1 MATARQEQF
10 ARWSIPGHGQEIE
23 ISVTL
28 AAEILAAV
36 KEGFNRFPRGGLEVG
51 GVLFGVHEDGWLQVR
66 AARPIPCKH
75 TLGPSFTLTPEEHD
89 ELAARL
95 LALKEDPEL
104 AGLVPVGWY
113 HSHTRSGLLL
123 SDADCHLHNRH
134 FPHPWQ
140 IALLVKPEA
149 GRPAELGVFVRQPDE
164 ELSPRPAL
172 VVSEEALLASEA
184 APGESEPQERP
195 EEATGE
201 SVGTGRRLA
210 RPAALAVA
218 LAVLALAAFRLR
230 EEIPG
235 GAVAAYW
242 QRVRDYWIG
251 PAAASAERPF
261 SLSLSNAGAQL
272 IIRWNAAA
280 GLSLGKSASLT
291 VSDGEQRHEIPLD
304 AEAFARGEFRWSR
317 QSERVAVRLAVIGSG
332 DRPLSETAF
341 FVGSLPPLPVQAPPA
356 VLPAL
361 EADKGQLEIALRLQ
375 KAESDGLAERLA
387 AVEAALKARAPAA
400 PPAPP
405 AKPAVVLAQKAPES
419 AAAELAQRPEAAP
432 PTISGAAAAP
442 SAAPPAAAPSGRLFW
457 TGVLGPGGVLTIQG
471 RQASAGTLS
480 GQLPG
485 VPVRIAVYPAELS
498 SAGLIVYTGNPK
510 HGGAGLTEAPGP
522 ANAWTR
528 TTYRYAPE
536 KAALV
541 QVAQAPGEAN
551 GWRVIWIRS
560 SAPVT
565 ALVIDWE
572 LVR

>member
-1 MATARQEQF
+1 
-10 ARWSIPGHGQEIE
+10 
-23 ISVTL
+23 
-28 AAEILAAV
+28 
-36 KEGFNRFPRGGLEVG
+36 
-51 GVLFGVHEDGWLQVR
+51 
-66 AARPIPCKH
+66 
-75 TLGPSFTLTPEEHD
+75 
-89 ELAARL
+89 
-95 LALKEDPEL
+95 
-104 AGLVPVGWY
+104 
-113 HSHTRSGLLL
+113 
-123 SDADCHLHNRH
+123 
-134 FPHPWQ
+134 
-140 IALLVKPEA
+140 
-149 GRPAELGVFVRQPDE
+149 
-164 ELSPRPAL
+164 
-172 VVSEEALLASEA
+172 
-184 APGESEPQERP
+184 
-195 EEATGE
+195 
-201 SVGTGRRLA
+201 
-210 RPAALAVA
+210 VA